1 MEDVDELLEALES
14 LDSWIYS
21 LNLVGLNILLLH
33 PLLSTALF
41 QVLYAHSFGR
51 FLRVLER
58 LTFSPNSMK

>member
-51 FLRVLER
+51 F
-58 LTFSPNSMK
+58 

>member
-41 QVLYAHSFGR
+41 QVLYAHSLGR
-51 FLRVLER
+51 F
-58 LTFSPNSMK
+58 